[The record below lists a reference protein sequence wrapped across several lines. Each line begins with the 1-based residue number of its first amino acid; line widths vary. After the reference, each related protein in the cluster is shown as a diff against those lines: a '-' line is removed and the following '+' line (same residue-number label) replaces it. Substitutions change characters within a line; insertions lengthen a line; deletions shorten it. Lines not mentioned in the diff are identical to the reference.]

1 MPVIVR
7 IGPGSGRGVL
17 LLRIIF
23 FVPRNDG
30 STDLILKFS
39 LKSRTKAI
47 FLLSGR
53 YQGFICYGFRVN
65 LTILRH
71 TLLTICNDKDFRF
84 SRIGDSFFGP
94 CTGGDLGFEVLIL
107 VYWKVMWGGGHTK
120 QSLWGW
126 EFLALNLRRMGST
139 GIWSWIPATPA

>member
-1 MPVIVR
+1 MAPHETH
-7 IGPGSGRGVL
+7 PGASRKTV
-17 LLRIIF
+17 
-23 FVPRNDG
+23 VCVCG
-30 STDLILKFS
+30 SITDLILKFS

-107 VYWKVMWGGGHTK
+107 VYWKVM
-120 QSLWGW
+120 
-126 EFLALNLRRMGST
+126 
-139 GIWSWIPATPA
+139 